1 MFSRRVAIL
10 RDRLAL
16 KHLDALAGGLDL
28 TRVLAAHL
36 TFPAAANR
44 GGGHAE
50 WIGRFSMK
58 TRTGLVAGLLAAL
71 VSQAAGFARAEVP
84 AKAGATSPA
93 LTQTIAADY
102 PHLRSL
108 YEDIH
113 QHPELGFQEKR
124 TAARLA
130 AEMRGLGFDVT
141 EGVGGTGLVALY
153 RNGPGPVVMVRT
165 ELDGL
170 PMEEKTGLA
179 YASRA
184 TAAWN
189 GAKTFVAHSCG
200 HDVHMTVWAGAAKAL
215 LARKDQWRGTL
226 MFVAQPDEEGDRGA
240 RAMLADGLFKRFPRP
255 DYALAL
261 HVAPIPYGTFGFRP
275 GPTMAASDTVEITF
289 RGRGGH
295 GAAPQTAI
303 DSIVVAARFIV
314 DLQTIISREK
324 DPNEFGVATIGAI
337 QGGTVG
343 NIIPDDVTV
352 RGTLRSY
359 EPGVR
364 EALVRGVRR
373 TAEASA
379 LMAGAPAPEV
389 KIFDGVSPLVNDAAL
404 TTRLAAVLSAN
415 FPDRVALIPPI
426 TGSEDFSEY
435 GAAGVPS
442 FYYIVG
448 ALDPGQVSAAAKA
461 GTSLPG
467 NHSPLF
473 APVPEP
479 TITMGAQSM
488 TLLVLDLLH
497 R

>member
-1 MFSRRVAIL
+1 MA
-10 RDRLAL
+10 
-16 KHLDALAGGLDL
+16 
-28 TRVLAAHL
+28 
-36 TFPAAANR
+36 
-44 GGGHAE
+44 
-50 WIGRFSMK
+50 
-58 TRTGLVAGLLAAL
+58 TRTGRAAALFAAL
-71 VSQAAGFARAEVP
+71 VSQTAGFACAEVP
-84 AKAGATSPA
+84 PTTGATQPTLA
-93 LTQTIAADY
+93 QMIAADY
-102 PHLRSL
+102 PHLRGL

-124 TAARLA
+124 TAAKLA
-130 AEMRGLGFDVT
+130 AELRGLGFEVT

-165 ELDGL
+165 ELDAL

-184 TAAWN
+184 TATWD

-226 MFVAQPDEEGDRGA
+226 MFVAQPDEEGDQGA
-240 RAMLADGLFKRFPRP
+240 KAMLADGLFKRFPRP

-261 HVAPIPYGTFGFRP
+261 HVAPMAYGTFGFRP

-289 RGRGGH
+289 HGKGGH

-303 DSIVVAARFIV
+303 DPIVIAARFIV
-314 DLQTIISREK
+314 DLQTIVSREK

-359 EPGVR
+359 QPGVR

-379 LMAGAPAPEV
+379 QMAGAPAPEV
-389 KIFDGVSPLVNDAAL
+389 KIFDGVAPLINDAAL

-415 FPDRVALIPPI
+415 FPDRVFEIPPI
-426 TGSEDFSEY
+426 AGSEDFSEY

-442 FYYIVG
+442 FYYVVG
-448 ALDPGQVSAAAKA
+448 GLDPARVSAAAKA
-461 GTSLPG
+461 GTPLPA

-479 TITMGAQSM
+479 TITMGVQSM
-488 TLLVLDLLH
+488 TLLVLDLLP

>member
-1 MFSRRVAIL
+1 
-10 RDRLAL
+10 
-16 KHLDALAGGLDL
+16 
-28 TRVLAAHL
+28 
-36 TFPAAANR
+36 
-44 GGGHAE
+44 
-50 WIGRFSMK
+50 
-58 TRTGLVAGLLAAL
+58 
-71 VSQAAGFARAEVP
+71 
-84 AKAGATSPA
+84 
-93 LTQTIAADY
+93 
-102 PHLRSL
+102 
-108 YEDIH
+108 
-113 QHPELGFQEKR
+113 
-124 TAARLA
+124 
-130 AEMRGLGFDVT
+130 
-141 EGVGGTGLVALY
+141 
-153 RNGPGPVVMVRT
+153 
-165 ELDGL
+165 
-170 PMEEKTGLA
+170 
-179 YASRA
+179 
-184 TAAWN
+184 
-189 GAKTFVAHSCG
+189 
-200 HDVHMTVWAGAAKAL
+200 
-215 LARKDQWRGTL
+215 
-226 MFVAQPDEEGDRGA
+226 
-240 RAMLADGLFKRFPRP
+240 MLADGLFKRFPRP

-303 DSIVVAARFIV
+303 DPIVVAARFIV